1 MTTHTQ
7 PPQIPQIPLPKYP
20 QQDQR
25 LHAFLTLLLQNNQ
38 EVTTRTKPTVHP
50 SLTRR
55 ILHRQGVGY
64 TDPLVG
70 TIISIAS
77 DRFLATILSQALVC
91 RDRRIKGDEL
101 KRKEQRERERGV
113 KRQRAWKEGME
124 VKRRRLQQELEDFVK
139 KASGGGGGGGGG
151 GKGVPR
157 QEKKIS
163 NELVSLL
170 QTNRLEE
177 ELGGNKRD
185 CVQEEE
191 EYYNDDKGKN
201 GDDMYNPDQRQSQQ
215 QQQQQQPYEED
226 DEDQEQE
233 EEDEEEDILL
243 LKDLVRPLRAWGM
256 SSLAAKAGLASD
268 ILVNVSKHD
277 GNEQQQDKTN
287 MKQNNGELDDDDD
300 DNDDE
305 GGGGMDGDGTN
316 SMVMEDDLEDP
327 EDMASP
333 SRSVVGDKG
342 TPMRRK
348 KKMMKGVASAAV
360 EKGGSP
366 SATPGGKTGGN
377 GRKSPMPKK

>member
-1 MTTHTQ
+1 M
-7 PPQIPQIPLPKYP
+7 
-20 QQDQR
+20 
-25 LHAFLTLLLQNNQ
+25 
-38 EVTTRTKPTVHP
+38 
-50 SLTRR
+50 
-55 ILHRQGVGY
+55 GY

-101 KRKEQRERERGV
+101 KRKEQRERERGE

-163 NELVSLL
+163 NELVRLL

-191 EYYNDDKGKN
+191 EYYSHEKERN
-201 GDDMYNPDQRQSQQ
+201 GDDMHTPDQQQ
-215 QQQQQQPYEED
+215 PQQQQPYEED
-226 DEDQEQE
+226 EEDDEDQEE
-233 EEDEEEDILL
+233 EEEDILL

-268 ILVNVSKHD
+268 IFVKMSKHD
-277 GNEQQQDKTN
+277 EKEQQDKTN
-287 MKQNNGELDDDDD
+287 VKQNNGDLEDYDDDDE
-300 DNDDE
+300 E
-305 GGGGMDGDGTN
+305 GGMDGDGDGTN

-327 EDMASP
+327 EDMAFP
-333 SRSVVGDKG
+333 SRSVGDKG
-342 TPMRRK
+342 TPMRKK
-348 KKMMKGVASAAV
+348 KKMMKGVASGAV
-360 EKGGSP
+360 GKGGSP
-366 SATPGGKTGGN
+366 SAAPGGKTGD
-377 GRKSPMPKK
+377 GRRSPMPKK